1 MRTILSSAL
10 AVLAVAVATSP
21 LNSAAQQANN
31 RERTLYVSA
40 VDEQGEPVADLGPD
54 AFIVQEDGRR
64 REVLRVSPATDPM
77 DLALFIDTSQAATDE
92 ITFFREAL
100 TKFVTALS
108 GGEYR
113 IALIGLA
120 ERPTV
125 LVQYT
130 SDTAQVTTAAG
141 RLFAMAGSGMTL
153 LDALYET
160 SRGLRRRDAPR
171 ATFVPVVTDG
181 VEFTN
186 RYSKDIVRELR
197 QSGAALHAVMLG
209 QFRYSDEHSLRERI
223 FLLDEGTKATG
234 GQRITLLAP
243 HGLAAAMERLARE
256 LSHQYKVVYGRPDSP
271 FTGDVVEVSS
281 ARPGI
286 TMRGILARGQTG
298 ATK

>member
-1 MRTILSSAL
+1 
-10 AVLAVAVATSP
+10 
-21 LNSAAQQANN
+21 
-31 RERTLYVSA
+31 
-40 VDEQGEPVADLGPD
+40 
-54 AFIVQEDGRR
+54 
-64 REVLRVSPATDPM
+64 
-77 DLALFIDTSQAATDE
+77 
-92 ITFFREAL
+92 
-100 TKFVTALS
+100 
-108 GGEYR
+108 
-113 IALIGLA
+113 
-120 ERPTV
+120 
-125 LVQYT
+125 
-130 SDTAQVTTAAG
+130 
-141 RLFAMAGSGMTL
+141 
-153 LDALYET
+153 
-160 SRGLRRRDAPR
+160 
-171 ATFVPVVTDG
+171 VTDG